1 MTMTSG
7 ERKEPRSVAW
17 RTRAQRALAAV
28 VAALALAGCN
38 ADRGVYDP
46 ANELPFG
53 HVDVPAQGAQV
64 DAKSPVSGWA
74 MDDRGVRQIRV
85 YVDGHLVNTGFLTM
99 ERPDVSKIYPRYTRA
114 THKHGF

>member
-1 MTMTSG
+1 MMTSG
-7 ERKEPRSVAW
+7 ERNEGRSVA
-17 RTRAQRALAAV
+17 RGPRVLAAAV
-28 VAALALAGCN
+28 VALAIAGCG

-64 DAKSPVSGWA
+64 DAKAPVSGWA

-85 YVDGHLVNTGFLTM
+85 YVDGHLVNTGYLTTD
-99 ERPDVSKIYPRYTRA
+99 RPDVSKVYPRYTR
-114 THKHGF
+114 